1 MTKKNPQG
9 EVWIFAEQQDGKLN
23 DVALEL
29 CGKARALA
37 DVLGVKVGAVLPGY
51 QVAGLAPALFAH
63 GVDRLYLVD
72 DPNLRRFTSAP
83 YAFVMEKLID
93 KYAPQILKSAT
104 SSTPRRRKSTRISS
118 IKSDRRSAAISSRRS

>member
-63 GVDRLYLVD
+63 GVDRVYLVD
-72 DPNLRRFTSAP
+72 DPNLRRFTTSNRPLRRDAP
-83 YAFVMEKLID
+83 RARLRT
-93 KYAPQILKSAT
+93 A
-104 SSTPRRRKSTRISS
+104 RRVR
-118 IKSDRRSAAISSRRS
+118 DSRRTDRGLRRT